1 MCLCMLYLLSITH
14 TTSDF
19 KYIVRIVLLVIDLY
33 RYPNLKTIR
42 ELVYKR
48 GYGKV
53 DRRRTPLT
61 DNSIIEE
68 VCEIFICANSLQKR
82 VAWSK

>member
-1 MCLCMLYLLSITH
+1 
-14 TTSDF
+14 
-19 KYIVRIVLLVIDLY
+19 LVVSRQDCNIGLPEQAMGWLPLRFRFVVVEDRPTEFSY

-42 ELVYKR
+42 ELIYKR

-68 VCEIFICANSLQKR
+68 VCSLVR
-82 VAWSK
+82 CVGVLG